1 MIKVMI
7 KVTIKVMIN
16 HMLSKP
22 CSQFAWCGAGVLGR
36 ISGKPGFLLIE
47 LSIDL
52 PIVLPIELP
61 IELPELLN
69 SWCGLPI
76 GRAGLVLAWGKTGLG
91 SGQQSWKQ
99 INKCWLYTFCNTHCY
114 YYSLLDWFPI
124 GSCWPQLALLAP
136 IVVMLFSATERI
148 CENWSCSHS
157 STRWKS

>member
-1 MIKVMI
+1 MSSSWAVDLVALAWWRLRLDSDSEWSESVSCAAAAIHCAMLGRHDMIKVMI

-16 HMLSKP
+16 HMLSK
-22 CSQFAWCGAGVLGR
+22 SWAGVL
-36 ISGKPGFLLIE
+36 
-47 LSIDL
+47 
-52 PIVLPIELP
+52 
-61 IELPELLN
+61 
-69 SWCGLPI
+69 